1 MSRSGSLHLILKR
14 VFLFKPYGDYD
25 EEYVQDMQMETG
37 LSSDQI
43 KNWFIVMREATNLE
57 KFWRIED
64 NEIVPNN
71 VKQDIIVD
79 VSKLDYLEG
88 KSLEEL
94 MEEIMKCWENQ
105 TPFPPEVNIEPK
117 PRSLQRRRKSGID
130 MFMFNNVK
138 ALNVEAPS
146 FIPKFNAPQQPHIVN
161 PWDQQQAQYP
171 GYPYQYPDQPYM
183 MDFQLQQLP
192 LLPFQPQP
200 LFPQYHEPQDVVDL
214 VTIGRYLNSISSIQ
228 NQRGQ
233 HYFHL
238 QPDLVQ
244 IKPEF
249 LGINNEAQAPNKIKS
264 IKSKPKTKRQPLK
277 PKNHW

>member
-94 MEEIMKCWENQ
+94 MKEIMKCWENQ
-105 TPFPPEVNIEPK
+105 LPFPPEVNIEPK
-117 PRSLQRRRKSGID
+117 PRSSQRRRKSGID
-130 MFMFNNVK
+130 MFMFNNPFK
-138 ALNVEAPS
+138 PLALRVFAYTS
-146 FIPKFNAPQQPHIVN
+146 KHPQTV
-161 PWDQQQAQYP
+161 
-171 GYPYQYPDQPYM
+171 
-183 MDFQLQQLP
+183 
-192 LLPFQPQP
+192 
-200 LFPQYHEPQDVVDL
+200 
-214 VTIGRYLNSISSIQ
+214 R
-228 NQRGQ
+228 
-233 HYFHL
+233 
-238 QPDLVQ
+238 
-244 IKPEF
+244 
-249 LGINNEAQAPNKIKS
+249 
-264 IKSKPKTKRQPLK
+264 
-277 PKNHW
+277 